1 MAATMAKFPLL
12 GYFGGKKQLQKR
24 RDFSIAAQQ
33 PEVQES
39 QERAEEEERESVRT
53 GKVLGTGGTP
63 LRPVEK
69 QVNVESKNMGREYG
83 GDWLSSATRHV
94 RIYAAYIDP
103 ETCAFDQT
111 QMDKLTI
118 ILDPTNEFVWTSES
132 CNKVYSYFQELV
144 DHYEV
149 REALILSAWTNH
161 LVLLHGMC
169 GYSFIS
175 VSCLC

>member
-1 MAATMAKFPLL
+1 MAKFPLL
-12 GYFGGKKQLQKR
+12 GYFGGKKKLQKR
-24 RDFSIAAQQ
+24 RDFSVAAQQ

-39 QERAEEEERESVRT
+39 QEERESVRT
-53 GKVLGTGGTP
+53 EKVLGTGGTP

-149 REALILSAWTNH
+149 REALILSPLKNH
-161 LVLLHGMC
+161 LVLFHCIC